1 MTIHKHTRLTPIQ
14 RQELYHD
21 YHSNNL
27 RVCDLIRKYRVSAPT
42 VYKILHRGRQ
52 RDFSV
57 HTSTNARFRMI
68 RYGLKRLAKVEQ
80 KLERKLKAQ
89 ARRYNKQYPGEM
101 VHCDTK
107 RLPLLTG
114 ETRLQKHEYLFVG
127 IDDFSR
133 ELYAA
138 ILPDKTQYSAEV
150 FLKQILENV
159 RIRLNRCTRTTDWSI
174 VAVRT
179 TRS

>member
-1 MTIHKHTRLTPIQ
+1 
-14 RQELYHD
+14 
-21 YHSNNL
+21 
-27 RVCDLIRKYRVSAPT
+27 
-42 VYKILHRGRQ
+42 
-52 RDFSV
+52 
-57 HTSTNARFRMI
+57 MI